1 MVLHIIVFFCETQR
15 TTYFLA
21 LNVLY
26 NILETLYMS
35 YYAIGFSIYIFTLIS
50 YLPFIL
56 SLLRM
61 LKRDTE
67 TRRLI
72 FYRSNVQLWFMIAAI
87 DLWNLL
93 DIVPDI
99 IELCEISHFMPDI
112 SKIASQFR
120 PELLESRSL
129 IGFCLY
135 RLQLHNLVNTV
146 WYHLIYGYMVFMS
159 RRLW

>member
-15 TTYFLA
+15 TTCFLA

-26 NILETLYMS
+26 NVVETLYMS

-50 YLPFIL
+50 YLPFLL
-56 SLLRM
+56 SFLRM

-93 DIVPDI
+93 NIVPDI
-99 IELCEISHFMPDI
+99 IELCEISNFMPDI
-112 SKIASQFR
+112 SNIA
-120 PELLESRSL
+120 
-129 IGFCLY
+129 
-135 RLQLHNLVNTV
+135 
-146 WYHLIYGYMVFMS
+146 
-159 RRLW
+159 